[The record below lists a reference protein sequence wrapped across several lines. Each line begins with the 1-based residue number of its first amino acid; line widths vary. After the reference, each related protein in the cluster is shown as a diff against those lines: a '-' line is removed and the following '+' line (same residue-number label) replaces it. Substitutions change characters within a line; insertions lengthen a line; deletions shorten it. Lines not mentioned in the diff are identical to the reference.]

1 MAIMTRNR
9 TFPPYS
15 SINDETGAIPPLG
28 FTLVELLVVIAIIGI
43 LVSLLLPAIQ
53 ASRESARRLECA
65 NHVKQLAAA
74 MHGYID
80 AQKHFPS
87 GGYGT
92 AYSPHP
98 DRGLDVNQP
107 GGFFYVLLPFM
118 ENRQLFDIGKGVG
131 FNNDSSP
138 VLFDGN
144 KQRNSTPYSLFY
156 CPSRRSAS
164 NYPAVRTPNLCSP
177 MDEGCRTDYA
187 GNAGEIFFPMDPVG
201 T

>member
-1 MAIMTRNR
+1 MSILGHYRRNPEKYEMDTTPR
-9 TFPPYS
+9 
-15 SINDETGAIPPLG
+15 LG

-43 LVSLLLPAIQ
+43 LISLLLPAIQ
-53 ASRESARRLECA
+53 ASRESARCLECA
-65 NHVKQLAAA
+65 NHVKQLATA
-74 MHGYID
+74 MQGYID
-80 AQKHFPS
+80 VQKHFPS

-98 DRGLDVNQP
+98 DRGLDVSQP

-118 ENRQLFDIGKGVG
+118 ENKQLFDLGKGVG
-131 FNNDSSP
+131 AMNDSSP
-138 VLFDGN
+138 ILLDGN
-144 KQRNSTPYSLFY
+144 KQRNSTPNALFY

-164 NYPAVRTPNLCSP
+164 NYPVVRTPLLCSP

-187 GNAGEIFFPMDPVG
+187 GNAGEIYVPMDPVA